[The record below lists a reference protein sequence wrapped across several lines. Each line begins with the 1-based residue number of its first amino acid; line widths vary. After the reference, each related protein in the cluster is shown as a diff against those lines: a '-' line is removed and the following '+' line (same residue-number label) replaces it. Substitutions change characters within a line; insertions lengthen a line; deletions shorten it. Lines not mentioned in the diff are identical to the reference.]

1 MIADILSNLGRYKG
15 LHPNLDTAID
25 YLLCHPL
32 DNLPDG
38 RIDIDGDKVFLTI
51 QTPEFRQHDGYEKH
65 AKYMDIQ
72 IALAEGESICYLP
85 ENTFSSWNDENAAND
100 FYLQNDKNLGACFE
114 MKKGN
119 FVIFFPHEPHKPGLG
134 HQKGRKAVVKVLID

>member
-51 QTPEFRQHDGYEKH
+51 QSPQFRQHDGYEKH

-72 IALAEGESICYLP
+72 IALAEGESICYRLAC
-85 ENTFSSWNDENAAND
+85 FSSWNDENAVTIL
-100 FYLQNDKNLGACFE
+100 LQNDKNLGAAL
-114 MKKGN
+114 KWVG
-119 FVIFFPHEPHKPGLG
+119 ILLFFSC
-134 HQKGRKAVVKVLID
+134 

>member
-15 LHPNLDTAID
+15 IHPNLDTAIN
-25 YLLCHPL
+25 YLQKHPL

-38 RIDIDGDKVFLTI
+38 RVDIDGDKVFVSV
-51 QTPEFRQHDGYEKH
+51 QSPQFRQHDGYEKH
-65 AKYMDIQ
+65 AKYADIQ

-85 ENTFSSWNDENAAND
+85 ETVFSSWNDEKAADD
-100 FYLQNDKNLGACFE
+100 FFWQNDKSLGACFE
-114 MKKGN
+114 MRPGS

-134 HQKGRKAVVKVLID
+134 SQKGRKAVVKVLID